1 MYYENIKPD
10 FRIYFEKYK
19 DSKIGKIIKYSLE
32 GGKCIRGFLV
42 KHIMQTLAKKENVC
56 WQPIVSVEI
65 LHAASLIIDDL
76 PCMDNSEIRRKK
88 KATFVEFGERESILT
103 SFYMVSSSLKLLL
116 DVFKEINE
124 SLDKQKD
131 LMHKLVSEWNELVG
145 ENLVVGQLLDLN
157 ENIQS
162 LLNLDKC
169 VKNNTEIIIIYKTS
183 SLFILSFLLGAIY
196 SGVTGLD
203 YEKFKEMGV
212 NFGIMFQ
219 IMDDFCDLEEDKEKN
234 NYNFVQSNGKLKA
247 LTLYIQKKSCMI
259 QLLKSYSM
267 YTKEM
272 NELICKIDDKLIN
285 KVESYKDNKYK
296 NLINI
301 LKLI

>member
-1 MYYENIKPD
+1 MYYKELEPD
-10 FRIYFEKYK
+10 FQIYFEKYK
-19 DSKIGKIIKYSLE
+19 ESKIGKIIKYSLE

-42 KHIMQTLAKKENVC
+42 KHIMQTLSKKENVS
-56 WQPIVSVEI
+56 WQPVVSIEI

-116 DVFKEINE
+116 EVFKEINE
-124 SLDKQKD
+124 SFDKQKD
-131 LMHKLVSEWNELVG
+131 LMFKLVSEWNELVG

-157 ENIQS
+157 ENIQK

-196 SGVTGLD
+196 SGVTDLD
-203 YEKFKEMGV
+203 YEKFKEMGL

-219 IMDDFCDLEEDKEKN
+219 IMDDFCDIEEDKEKN
-234 NYNFVQSNGKLKA
+234 NYNFVQSNGKLKS
-247 LTLYIQKKSCMI
+247 LKLYIEKKQSMVL
-259 QLLKSYSM
+259 LLKICNV
-267 YTKEM
+267 YTEEM
-272 NELICKIDDKLIN
+272 KYLISKIDDKLIN
-285 KVESYKDNKYK
+285 KLNSYKDNKYN
-296 NLINI
+296 NLINY